1 MRLSPAATRTDMN
14 TFNRVFVIVMLG
26 ALLVFGAFALVM
38 PAGFLALMQ
47 TVANW
52 FRGTVFAAYS
62 DTGRVLVRL
71 ILAIIWVALIGL
83 LLWWE
88 LRRPGSRT
96 IEIARYTGGSTI
108 RITTEAVQEKVKEQ
122 VDTIAGVIESKVR
135 ATGRSRAVEL
145 SLDVSVTKDVDL
157 VAKAEEVAAI
167 TRQVVQDQLGLKLAS
182 KPQVA
187 IKAKSGKPAVATPKP
202 AQAQAPAPAPA
213 EAPLLAE
220 EETPHLPPAMA
231 AEAEYA
237 PSTSSTTTEDA
248 EPQRPA

>member
-1 MRLSPAATRTDMN
+1 MN
-14 TFNRVFVIVMLG
+14 TFNRVFVIAMLSM
-26 ALLVFGAFALVM
+26 LLVLGAFALVT

-47 TVANW
+47 AIAHW

-108 RITTEAVQEKVKEQ
+108 RISTEAVQEKVKEH
-122 VDTIAGVIESKVR
+122 VDAIAGVLESRVR
-135 ATGRSRAVEL
+135 ATGRNRTVEL
-145 SLDVSVTKDVDL
+145 SLDVSVTKEVDL
-157 VAKAEEVAAI
+157 VAKAEEVAAVA
-167 TRQVVQDQLGLKLAS
+167 RQVVQDQLGLRLAS

-187 IKAKSGKPAVATPKP
+187 IKAKAGRPVIAKPLPV
-202 AQAQAPAPAPA
+202 QAQPAPAPA
-213 EAPLLAE
+213 LPPTPILSE
-220 EETPHLPPAMA
+220 EETPYLPPAA
-231 AEAEYA
+231 
-237 PSTSSTTTEDA
+237 TEPERTPPDSHDP
-248 EPQRPA
+248 EPQQPA

>member
-1 MRLSPAATRTDMN
+1 MN
-14 TFNRVFVIVMLG
+14 TFNRIFVIVALG
-26 ALLVFGAFALVM
+26 VLLVLGAFALVT

-47 TVANW
+47 SIADW

-108 RITTEAVQEKVKEQ
+108 RIGTEAVQEKVKEQ
-122 VDTIAGVIESKVR
+122 VDAIAGVLESKVR
-135 ATGRSRAVEL
+135 ATGRNRAVEL

-157 VAKAEEVAAI
+157 VAKAEEVAAV
-167 TRQVVQDQLGLKLAS
+167 TRQVVQDQLGLKLAG

-187 IKAKSGKPAVATPKP
+187 IKAKPGKPAIAKP
-202 AQAQAPAPAPA
+202 LPIQEPAPAPAPA
-213 EAPLLAE
+213 SAPLLAE
-220 EETPHLPPAMA
+220 EETPYLPPAVT
-231 AEAEYA
+231 ETEYT
-237 PSTSSTTTEDA
+237 PPPPITNDP

>member
-1 MRLSPAATRTDMN
+1 MAHATMN
-14 TFNRVFVIVMLG
+14 IFNRVFVIAMLG
-26 ALLVFGAFALVM
+26 MLLVLGAFALVT

-47 TVANW
+47 AVAHW

-108 RITTEAVQEKVKEQ
+108 RISTEAVQEKVKEH
-122 VDTIAGVIESKVR
+122 VDAIAGVLESRVR
-135 ATGRSRAVEL
+135 ATGRNRAVDL
-145 SLDVSVTKDVDL
+145 RLDVSVTKEVDL
-157 VAKAEEVAAI
+157 VAKAEEVAAV
-167 TRQVVQDQLGLKLAS
+167 TRQVVQDQLGLRLAS

-187 IKAKSGKPAVATPKP
+187 IKARAGRPVIAKPLPV
-202 AQAQAPAPAPA
+202 QEQPAPAPSL
-213 EAPLLAE
+213 PPTPILAE
-220 EETPHLPPAMA
+220 EETPYLPPAA
-231 AEAEYA
+231 AEMEHT
-237 PSTSSTTTEDA
+237 PPGGNDP